1 MTTIKIAGRVMTASR
16 EDRTIT
22 GLLLPYG
29 EEGRTNVGKIT
40 ASAGSLTIPDPVSDV
55 KLDIEHDLTR
65 PVGRASEIVDTDAG
79 LVATWSIARTRAGD
93 DVLEEAAEGLR
104 TGLSVEVED
113 PVIRGGALLG
123 GVLTGA
129 GVVVNPAFPS
139 AQLVA
144 ADAGEYVE
152 KVTVDSTV
160 VSEGEYG
167 TTTTVEHRET
177 TYIYE
182 EPTNEPATDDD
193 AADEPEE
200 GTQASDATPAEEKTE
215 ALAVAEDNEGDEPE
229 KEEEMSESTLTA
241 AATVPTGS
249 LVAPKAPKSEPTLRE
264 VTAMMAAAFRSGGE
278 RKMLA
283 TLSDVV
289 PANVDEMALPGW
301 LGELWSG
308 VAYQRRFIPLFDQ
321 KPLTNYELK
330 GWRWVTKPTVAAYTG
345 NKGDVPSATIATES
359 VTVAAQRLAGAHDI
373 DRKFRDF
380 GETAFFEAYFRAMT
394 ESYARLSDIA
404 VLDDVAAAATVVD
417 AGAIPTGVAKGLVF
431 IVDGALEVLDLGTPS
446 FAVVSKDLY
455 RDILLTQ
462 ETDALKYLNA
472 ALGFESGTLEGGGFR
487 IVGTDQLTA
496 GSVLVGI
503 RDAVTVHELGGV
515 PIRVEAEDIA
525 KGGIDE
531 GVFGYYAVNVHDAEG
546 LALVSEN
553 GSVSA

>member
-152 KVTVDSTV
+152 TVVVDSTV
-160 VSEGEYG
+160 VRESEYG
-167 TTTTVEHRET
+167 TETTTQHIET
-177 TYIYE
+177 ESVYQ
-182 EPTNEPATDDD
+182 
-193 AADEPEE
+193 AAP
-200 GTQASDATPAEEKTE
+200 PAEELPDEGDQASTGDVPDEETE
-215 ALAVAEDNEGDEPE
+215 ALASEAEDNEGDEPE

-330 GWRWVTKPTVAAYTG
+330 GWRWVTKPTVAAYAG

-394 ESYARLSDIA
+394 ESYARLSDLA

-417 AGAIPTGVAKGLVF
+417 AGTIPTGVAKGLVF

-446 FAVVSKDLY
+446 FAVVAKDLY
-455 RDILLTQ
+455 RDILLT
-462 ETDALKYLNA
+462 TNDNALKYLNA
-472 ALGFESGTLEGGGFR
+472 ALGFEAGTLEGSGFR
-487 IVGTDQLTA
+487 IVGTDQLSA

>member
-40 ASAGSLTIPDPVSDV
+40 AAAGCLTIPEASDV
-55 KLDIEHDLTR
+55 KLDIEHDETR
-65 PVGRASEIVDTDAG
+65 PVGRGAAIGETDDG
-79 LVATWSIARTRAGD
+79 IVATFSIARTRAGD

-104 TGLSVEVED
+104 TGLSVEVEE
-113 PVIRGGALLG
+113 PIIRAGALIG
-123 GVLTGA
+123 GKLTGA
-129 GVVVNPAFPS
+129 GVVVKPAFPS

-144 ADAGEYVE
+144 ADAGEFVE
-152 KVTVDSTV
+152 TVTVDTTIETESP
-160 VSEGEYG
+160 YG
-167 TTTTVEHRET
+167 TSSTVEHVERT
-177 TYIYE
+177 STYTE
-182 EPTNEPATDDD
+182 DVAV
-193 AADEPEE
+193 DEPEE
-200 GTQASDATPAEEKTE
+200 GTQASDATPATEETE
-215 ALAVAEDNEGDEPE
+215 ALAEAEDNEGDEPE
-229 KEEEMSESTLTA
+229 KEEDMSETTITAA

-249 LVAPKAPKSEPTLRE
+249 LVAAPKPKAEPGLRD
-264 VTAMMAAAFRSGGE
+264 VTAMLAAAYKSGGE

-283 TLSDVV
+283 ALSDVV

-330 GWRWVTKPTVAAYTG
+330 GWRWATKPTVAPYAG
-345 NKGDVPSATIATES
+345 NKGDVPSAAIATES
-359 VTVAAQRLAGAHDI
+359 VTIAAQRLAGGHDI

-380 GETAFFEAYFRAMT
+380 GETSFFEAYFRAMT

-417 AGAIPTGVAKGLVF
+417 AGTIPTGVAKGLVF
-431 IVDGALEVLDLGTPS
+431 IVDGALEVLDLGTTS

-462 ETDALKYLNA
+462 ESDALKYLNA

-503 RDAVTVHELGGV
+503 KDAVTVHELGGV

-531 GVFGYYAVNVHDAEG
+531 GVFGYYAVNVHDADG
-546 LALVSEN
+546 LALVSET

>member
-104 TGLSVEVED
+104 TGLSVEVDE
-113 PVIRGGALLG
+113 PVIRNGALLG
-123 GVLTGA
+123 GRLTGA
-129 GVVVNPAFPS
+129 GIVVSPAFPS
-139 AQLVA
+139 ALLVA
-144 ADAGEYVE
+144 ADAGEYIETV
-152 KVTVDSTV
+152 VVDSTV
-160 VSEGEYG
+160 VRESEYG
-167 TTTTVEHRET
+167 TEVTSEHMEIESVYT
-177 TYIYE
+177 E
-182 EPTNEPATDDD
+182 AEQPAQEDMP
-193 AADEPEE
+193 AE
-200 GTQASDATPAEEKTE
+200 GTETSTGDVPDEETE
-215 ALAVAEDNEGDEPE
+215 ALASEAEDNEGDEPE

-249 LVAPKAPKSEPTLRE
+249 LVAAPKPKVEPGLRD
-264 VTAMMAAAFRSGGE
+264 VTAMLASAYKSGGE
-278 RKMLA
+278 RRMLA
-283 TLSDVV
+283 ALSDVI

-330 GWRWVTKPTVAAYTG
+330 GWRWVTKPTVAAYAG
-345 NKGDVPSATIATES
+345 NKGDVPSAAIATES
-359 VTVAAQRLAGAHDI
+359 VTIAAQRLAGGHDI

-380 GETAFFEAYFRAMT
+380 GETSFFEAYFRAMT
-394 ESYARLSDIA
+394 ESYARLSDLA

-417 AGAIPTGVAKGLVF
+417 AGTIPTGVAKGLVF

-446 FAVVSKDLY
+446 FAVVAKDLY

-462 ETDALKYLNA
+462 ESDALKYLNA
-472 ALGFESGTLEGGGFR
+472 ALGFESGTLEGSGFR

>member
-152 KVTVDSTV
+152 TVVVDSTV
-160 VSEGEYG
+160 VRESEYG
-167 TTTTVEHRET
+167 TETTTQHIET
-177 TYIYE
+177 ESVYQ
-182 EPTNEPATDDD
+182 
-193 AADEPEE
+193 AAP
-200 GTQASDATPAEEKTE
+200 PAEELPDEGDQASTGDVPDEETE
-215 ALAVAEDNEGDEPE
+215 ALASEAEDNEGDEPE

-283 TLSDVV
+283 ALSDVV

-330 GWRWVTKPTVAAYTG
+330 GWRWVTKPTVAAYAG

-359 VTVAAQRLAGAHDI
+359 VTIAAQRLAGGHDI

-394 ESYARLSDIA
+394 ESYARLSDLA

-417 AGAIPTGVAKGLVF
+417 AGTIPTGVAKGLVF

-446 FAVVSKDLY
+446 FAVVAKDLY

-462 ETDALKYLNA
+462 ESDALKYLNA
-472 ALGFESGTLEGGGFR
+472 ALGFESGTLEGTGFR

-503 RDAVTVHELGGV
+503 KDAVTVHELGGV

-531 GVFGYYAVNVHDAEG
+531 GVFGYYAVNVHDADG
-546 LALVSEN
+546 LALVSET

>member
-40 ASAGSLTIPDPVSDV
+40 AAAGCLTIPEASDV
-55 KLDIEHDLTR
+55 KLDIEHDETR
-65 PVGRASEIVDTDAG
+65 PVGRGAAIGETDDG
-79 LVATWSIARTRAGD
+79 IVATFSIARTRAGD

-104 TGLSVEVED
+104 TGLSVEVEE
-113 PVIRGGALLG
+113 PIIRAGALVG
-123 GVLTGA
+123 GKLTGA
-129 GVVVNPAFPS
+129 GVVVKPAFPS

-144 ADAGEYVE
+144 ADAGEFVE
-152 KVTVDSTV
+152 TVTVDTTIETESP
-160 VSEGEYG
+160 YG
-167 TTTTVEHRET
+167 TSSTVEHVERT
-177 TYIYE
+177 STYTE
-182 EPTNEPATDDD
+182 FDPLEVEDVAV
-193 AADEPEE
+193 DEPEE
-200 GTQASDATPAEEKTE
+200 GTQASDATPATEETE
-215 ALAVAEDNEGDEPE
+215 ALAEAEDNEGDEPE
-229 KEEEMSESTLTA
+229 KEEDMSETTITA

-249 LVAPKAPKSEPTLRE
+249 LVAAPKPKVEPGLRD
-264 VTAMMAAAFRSGGE
+264 VTAMLASAYKSGGE
-278 RKMLA
+278 RRMLA
-283 TLSDVV
+283 ALSDVI

-330 GWRWVTKPTVAAYTG
+330 GWRWVTKPTVAAYSG
-345 NKGDVPSATIATES
+345 NKGDVPSAAIATES
-359 VTVAAQRLAGAHDI
+359 VTIAAQRLAGGHDI

-380 GETAFFEAYFRAMT
+380 GETSFFEAYFRAMT

-417 AGAIPTGVAKGLVF
+417 AGTIPTGVAKGLVF

-462 ETDALKYLNA
+462 ESDALKYLNA

-503 RDAVTVHELGGV
+503 KDAVTVHELGGV

-531 GVFGYYAVNVHDAEG
+531 GVFGYYAVNVHDADG
-546 LALVSEN
+546 LALVSET

>member
-40 ASAGSLTIPDPVSDV
+40 ASAGCLTVPDPVSDV

-65 PVGRASEIVDTDAG
+65 PVGRASEIVDTDVG

-113 PVIRGGALLG
+113 PVIRGGVLLG

-129 GVVVNPAFPS
+129 GVVVNAAFPS

-152 KVTVDSTV
+152 TVVVDSTV
-160 VSEGEYG
+160 VRESEYG
-167 TTTTVEHRET
+167 TETTTQHIET
-177 TYIYE
+177 ESVYQ
-182 EPTNEPATDDD
+182 
-193 AADEPEE
+193 AAP
-200 GTQASDATPAEEKTE
+200 PAEELPDEGDQASTGDVPDEETE
-215 ALAVAEDNEGDEPE
+215 ALASEAEDNEGDEPE

-283 TLSDVV
+283 ALSDVV

-330 GWRWVTKPTVAAYTG
+330 GWRWVTKPTVAAYAG

-394 ESYARLSDIA
+394 ESYARLSDLA

-417 AGAIPTGVAKGLVF
+417 AGTIPTGVAKGLVF

-446 FAVVSKDLY
+446 FAVVAKDLY

-462 ETDALKYLNA
+462 ESDALKYLNA
-472 ALGFESGTLEGGGFR
+472 ALGFDAGTLEGNGFR
-487 IVGTDQLTA
+487 IVGTDQITA

>member
-40 ASAGSLTIPDPVSDV
+40 ASAGSLTVPDPVSDV

-152 KVTVDSTV
+152 TVVVDSTV
-160 VSEGEYG
+160 VRESEYG
-167 TTTTVEHRET
+167 TETTTQHIET
-177 TYIYE
+177 ESVYQ
-182 EPTNEPATDDD
+182 
-193 AADEPEE
+193 AAP
-200 GTQASDATPAEEKTE
+200 PAEELPDEGDQASTGDVPDEETE
-215 ALAVAEDNEGDEPE
+215 ALASEAEDNEGDEPE

-330 GWRWVTKPTVAAYTG
+330 GWRWVTKPTVAAYAG

-394 ESYARLSDIA
+394 ESYARLSDLA

-417 AGAIPTGVAKGLVF
+417 AGTIPTGVAKGLVF

-446 FAVVSKDLY
+446 FAVVAKDLY

-462 ETDALKYLNA
+462 ESDALKYLNA
-472 ALGFESGTLEGGGFR
+472 ALGFDAGTLEGNGFR
-487 IVGTDQLTA
+487 IVGTDQITA

>member
-113 PVIRGGALLG
+113 PVIRGGVLLG

-152 KVTVDSTV
+152 TVVVDSTV
-160 VSEGEYG
+160 VRESEYG
-167 TTTTVEHRET
+167 TETTTQHIET
-177 TYIYE
+177 ESVYQ
-182 EPTNEPATDDD
+182 
-193 AADEPEE
+193 AAP
-200 GTQASDATPAEEKTE
+200 PAEELPDEGDQASTGDVPDEETE
-215 ALAVAEDNEGDEPE
+215 ALASEAEDNEGDEPE

-330 GWRWVTKPTVAAYTG
+330 GWRWVTKPTVAAYAG

-394 ESYARLSDIA
+394 ESYARLSDLA

-417 AGAIPTGVAKGLVF
+417 AGTIPTGVAKGLVF

-446 FAVVSKDLY
+446 FAVVAKDLY

-462 ETDALKYLNA
+462 ESDALKYLNA
-472 ALGFESGTLEGGGFR
+472 ALGFDAGTLEGNGFR
-487 IVGTDQLTA
+487 IVGTDQITA